1 LDLRGAA
8 EQFARLDAGQQRR
21 ASADLTLPPFA
32 TVIDRRYNICMKAE
46 MDVETNRKALQINLD
61 TQKYGTFAEIGA
73 GQEVAR
79 RFFLVGG
86 AAGTIAKTMSAYDM
100 TFSDAIY
107 GPADRYV
114 SRVRLNTML
123 DHEYNLLVERLDKKL
138 GNERT
143 FFVFADTVA
152 ARSFKL
158 HNESHGWLGVRFQT
172 EPRGEPSQIIIHVRM
187 LDEANADQQEALG
200 VIGVNLLYGAL
211 YQSQP
216 ERLISSLQ
224 ENLAPGK
231 IQVDLIKFSGP
242 AFANIDNRLM
252 SLQLVSQGLTDAV
265 MFTADGEMV
274 QPAEILH
281 KKAILIERGSF
292 RPVTYA
298 TNDMLEGAR
307 RQFLKQSGCSEKDLV
322 VLMEMTLE
330 NLLSEGQLNHADFLQ
345 RVDILGALGRT
356 VLISKFGEYYK
367 LAGYLSRYT
376 NQMIGLVMGV
386 PSLHEI
392 FDEKYYLNLEGG
404 ILEAL
409 GRMFK
414 HGLKLYVYPIIDEK
428 TGQLVTAMGT
438 EVAPNLRSLFQY
450 LIDNRY
456 IEEIRDYRKDFLRI
470 YPPAVLAKLKAGDES
485 WEEMVPPEVAQI
497 IKEREF
503 FGYRRAVAA

>member
-1 LDLRGAA
+1 
-8 EQFARLDAGQQRR
+8 
-21 ASADLTLPPFA
+21 
-32 TVIDRRYNICMKAE
+32 
-46 MDVETNRKALQINLD
+46 MDIGTNRKALQINLD
-61 TQKYGTFAEIGA
+61 AKKYGTFAEIGA

-79 RFFLVGG
+79 RFFTVGG

-107 GPADRYV
+107 GPTDRYV
-114 SRVRLNTML
+114 SRKRLWTML
-123 DHEYNLLVERLDKKL
+123 DHEYDLLVKRLDAKL
-138 GNERT
+138 GGDRT

-152 ARSFKL
+152 ARSFKQ

-172 EPRGEPSQIIIHVRM
+172 EPRGEPNQIIIHVRM
-187 LDEANADQQEALG
+187 LDESNADQQEALG
-200 VIGVNLLYGAL
+200 VIGVNLLYGAF
-211 YQSQP
+211 YYSQP
-216 ERLISSLQ
+216 EQLISSLQ
-224 ENLAPGK
+224 ENLAPGR

-242 AFANIDNRLM
+242 SFAKIDNRLIN
-252 SLQLVSQGLTDAV
+252 LQLVSQGLTDAV

-274 QPAEILH
+274 QPSEILH

-307 RQFLKQSGCSEKDLV
+307 GQFLKESGCSEEDTV

-330 NLLSEGQLNHADFLQ
+330 NLLSEGQLNHADFLA

-356 VLISKFGEYYK
+356 VLISKFGEYYR
-367 LAGYLSRYT
+367 LASYLSRYT
-376 NQMIGLVMGV
+376 NRMIGLVMGV
-386 PSLHEI
+386 PSLIEI
-392 FDEKYYLNLEGG
+392 LDEKYYLNLEGG

-414 HGLKLYVYPIIDEK
+414 HGLKLYVYPVIDET
-428 TGQLVTAMGT
+428 TGAILSATQVH
-438 EVAPNLRSLFQY
+438 VAPNLRALFQY

-456 IEEIRDYRKDFLRI
+456 IEEITDYRKDFLCI
-470 YPPAVLAKLKAGDES
+470 YPATVLAKLKAGDKS

-503 FGYRRAVAA
+503 FGYRAAVAA

>member
-1 LDLRGAA
+1 
-8 EQFARLDAGQQRR
+8 
-21 ASADLTLPPFA
+21 
-32 TVIDRRYNICMKAE
+32 MKAE
-46 MDVETNRKALQINLD
+46 MDIGTNRKALQINLD
-61 TQKYGTFAEIGA
+61 AKKYGTFAEIGA

-79 RFFLVGG
+79 RFFTVGG

-107 GPADRYV
+107 GPTDRYV
-114 SRVRLNTML
+114 SRKRLWTML
-123 DHEYNLLVERLDKKL
+123 DHEYDLLVKRLDAKL
-138 GNERT
+138 GGDRT

-152 ARSFKL
+152 ARSFKQ

-172 EPRGEPSQIIIHVRM
+172 EPRGEPNQIIIHLRM
-187 LDEANADQQEALG
+187 LDESNADQQEALG
-200 VIGVNLLYGAL
+200 VIGVNLLYGAF
-211 YQSQP
+211 YYSQP
-216 ERLISSLQ
+216 EQLISSLQ
-224 ENLAPGK
+224 ENLAPGR

-242 AFANIDNRLM
+242 SFAKIDNRLIN
-252 SLQLVSQGLTDAV
+252 LQLVSQGLTDAV

-274 QPAEILH
+274 QPSEILY

-307 RQFLKQSGCSEKDLV
+307 GQFLKESGCSEEDTV

-330 NLLSEGQLNHADFLQ
+330 NLLSEGQLNHADFLA

-356 VLISKFGEYYK
+356 VLISKFGEYYR
-367 LAGYLSRYT
+367 LASYLSRYT
-376 NQMIGLVMGV
+376 NRMIGLVMGV
-386 PSLHEI
+386 PSLIEI
-392 FDEKYYLNLEGG
+392 LDEKYYLNLEGG

-414 HGLKLYVYPIIDEK
+414 HGLKLYVYPVIDET
-428 TGQLVTAMGT
+428 TGAILSATQVH
-438 EVAPNLRSLFQY
+438 VAPNLRALFQY

-456 IEEIRDYRKDFLRI
+456 IEEITDYRKDFLCI
-470 YPPAVLAKLKAGDES
+470 YPATVLAKLKAGDKS

-503 FGYRRAVAA
+503 FGYRTAVAA

>member
-1 LDLRGAA
+1 
-8 EQFARLDAGQQRR
+8 
-21 ASADLTLPPFA
+21 
-32 TVIDRRYNICMKAE
+32 MKAE
-46 MDVETNRKALQINLD
+46 MDVGTNRKAFQINLD
-61 TQKYGTFAEIGA
+61 RQKYGTFAEIGA

-79 RFFLVGG
+79 RFFHVGG
-86 AAGTIAKTMSAYDM
+86 AAGTIAKTISAYDM

-123 DHEYNLLVERLDKKL
+123 DHEYDLLLERLETKL

-152 ARSFKL
+152 ARSFKE
-158 HNESHGWLGVRFQT
+158 HNESHGWLGVRFQSA
-172 EPRGEPSQIIIHVRM
+172 PRSEPSQIIIHVRM
-187 LDEANADQQEALG
+187 LDESNVDQQEALG
-200 VIGVNLLYGAL
+200 VVGVNLLYGAF
-211 YQSQP
+211 YHSEP

-274 QPAEILH
+274 QPSEILH

-330 NLLSEGQLNHADFLQ
+330 NLLSEGQLNHADFLA

-356 VLISKFGEYYK
+356 VLISKFGEYYR

-376 NQMIGLVMGV
+376 NRMIGLVMGV
-386 PSLHEI
+386 PSLIEI

-414 HGLKLYVYPIIDEK
+414 HGLKLYVYPMIDDK
-428 TGQLVTAMGT
+428 TGKIKTAT
-438 EVAPNLRSLFQY
+438 QVEVAPNLRSLFQY
-450 LIDNRY
+450 LIDNRH
-456 IEEIRDYRKDFLRI
+456 IEEIADYQKDFLRI
-470 YPPAVLAKLKAGDES
+470 YPPAVLAKLKAGDKS
-485 WEEMVPPEVAQI
+485 WEEMVPPEVVQI

-503 FGYRRAVAA
+503 FGYRAAVAA

>member
-1 LDLRGAA
+1 
-8 EQFARLDAGQQRR
+8 
-21 ASADLTLPPFA
+21 
-32 TVIDRRYNICMKAE
+32 

-61 TQKYGTFAEIGA
+61 AQKYGTFAEIGA

-123 DHEYNLLVERLDKKL
+123 DHEYSLLIERLDKKS
-138 GNERT
+138 GGERT

-152 ARSFKL
+152 ARSFKQR
-158 HNESHGWLGVRFQT
+158 NESHGWLGVRFQT
-172 EPRGEPSQIIIHVRM
+172 QPRGEPSQIIIHVRM
-187 LDEANADQQEALG
+187 LDEANAEQQEALG
-200 VIGVNLLYGAL
+200 VVGVNLLHAAF

-224 ENLAPGK
+224 ENLPPER
-231 IQVDLIKFSGP
+231 IQIDLIVFSGP
-242 AFANIDNRLM
+242 AFAKIDNRLM
-252 SLQLVSQGLTDAV
+252 NLQLVSRGLTDAV
-265 MFTADGEMV
+265 MFKADGEMV
-274 QPAEILH
+274 QASEILH

-292 RPVTYA
+292 RPVTCA

-307 RQFLKQSGCSEKDLV
+307 RQFLKQTGCSEKDLI

-330 NLLSEGQLNHADFLQ
+330 NLLAEGQLNHADFLQ

-356 VLISKFGEYYK
+356 VLISKFGEYYR

-376 NQMIGLVMGV
+376 NRMIGLVMGV
-386 PSLHEI
+386 PSLLEI

-414 HGLKLYVYPIIDEK
+414 HGLKLYVYPMINEK
-428 TGQLVTAMGT
+428 TGKIVTAT
-438 EVAPNLRSLFQY
+438 HAEVAPNLRSLFQF

-456 IEEIRDYRKDFLRI
+456 IEEIPDYRQEFLRI
-470 YPPAVLAKLKAGDES
+470 YPGTVLAKLKAGDES

-503 FGYRRAVAA
+503 FGYRAAVAA

>member
-1 LDLRGAA
+1 
-8 EQFARLDAGQQRR
+8 
-21 ASADLTLPPFA
+21 
-32 TVIDRRYNICMKAE
+32 MKAE
-46 MDVETNRKALQINLD
+46 MDVGTNRKAFHINLD
-61 TQKYGTFAEIGA
+61 RHKYGTFAEIGA

-79 RFFLVGG
+79 RFFHVGG
-86 AAGTIAKTMSAYDM
+86 ASGTIAKTMSAYDM

-107 GPADRYV
+107 GPTDRYV
-114 SRVRLNTML
+114 SRRRLQTML
-123 DHEYNLLVERLDKKL
+123 DREYDLLIERLERKL
-138 GNERT
+138 GGERT

-152 ARSFKL
+152 ARNFKE
-158 HNESHGWLGVRFQT
+158 HNESHGWLGVRFQNQ
-172 EPRGEPSQIIIHVRM
+172 PSGEPSQIIIHVRM
-187 LDEANADQQEALG
+187 LDEANVDQQEALG
-200 VIGVNLLYGAL
+200 VIGVNLLYGAF
-211 YQSQP
+211 YQPQP

-224 ENLAPGK
+224 ENLAAGR

-242 AFANIDNRLM
+242 AFAAIDNRLM

-274 QPAEILH
+274 QPSDILY

-298 TNDMLEGAR
+298 TNDMLEGSR
-307 RQFLKQSGCSEKDLV
+307 RQFLKETGSSEKDLV

-330 NLLSEGQLNHADFLQ
+330 NLLSEGQLNHADFLA

-356 VLISKFGEYYK
+356 VLISKFGEYYR

-376 NQMIGLVMGV
+376 NRMIGLVMGV
-386 PSLHEI
+386 PSLLEI

-414 HGLKLYVYPIIDEK
+414 QGLKLYVYPIMDEK
-428 TGQLVTAMGT
+428 TGKILTAKHV

-450 LIDNRY
+450 LIDNRH
-456 IEEIRDYRKDFLRI
+456 IKEITDYRQDFLRI
-470 YPPAVLAKLKAGDES
+470 YPPAVLAKLKAGDRS

-503 FGYRRAVAA
+503 FGYQRKVAA